1 MIVIK
6 LLYLKGRH
14 YPACLMQ
21 GLRITMKNKWLD
33 FFKNQGGSLELY
45 FKKKSANYSFKV
57 LSVAVSQENEP
68 AFFALDLS

>member
-6 LLYLKGRH
+6 LLYLKGQH

-33 FFKNQGGSLELY
+33 YFKNQGGSLELY
-45 FKKKSANYSFKV
+45 FKKKV
-57 LSVAVSQENEP
+57 LIIHLKYFP
-68 AFFALDLS
+68 